1 MPIALAVTFMAT
13 VLAGTLAASRTEAQA
28 LHYRSIPI
36 GERAMGLG
44 GAYTGIAD
52 DPSATYYNPAGMMTG
67 GRFQLLGSLAS
78 LVFTR
83 RTVENAFDSP
93 NVEADFTSKTTTT
106 LPRFIGTVVKLGR
119 KRFGD
124 HQFAVGYSTL
134 EVDRDH
140 LGEGFTQIEA
150 MGSVDLNLNSNYRNR
165 WYGMSF
171 AAQVAQKVSIGLSA
185 FVAQQRYDYGEDI
198 GLASGGVLSDN
209 GLRVGGDSVTTTTR
223 LSVTSYDVLFRLG
236 ALYRIN
242 SRWQL
247 GFMFQPPGFQ
257 VSNKGSVFN
266 RTTAAVSG
274 GDTGYFL
281 FDEGDLSTRA
291 PVPLELRVGFEFKA
305 TATTVLSVDASVD
318 GPVRNQ
324 NVFNRPEELENVDRS
339 LGVYFANSTARRW
352 TPNVAVGAEHL
363 FGKVAVAGGLFT
375 NISAAPDVPATA
387 TEYTPDQVN
396 MFGASISV
404 GVDTKGYRLSVGA
417 T

>member
-1 MPIALAVTFMAT
+1 MAT

-140 LGEGFTQIEA
+140 P
-150 MGSVDLNLNSNYRNR
+150 
-165 WYGMSF
+165 W
-171 AAQVAQKVSIGLSA
+171 AA
-185 FVAQQRYDYGEDI
+185 
-198 GLASGGVLSDN
+198 
-209 GLRVGGDSVTTTTR
+209 
-223 LSVTSYDVLFRLG
+223 
-236 ALYRIN
+236 
-242 SRWQL
+242 
-247 GFMFQPPGFQ
+247 
-257 VSNKGSVFN
+257 
-266 RTTAAVSG
+266 
-274 GDTGYFL
+274 
-281 FDEGDLSTRA
+281 ST
-291 PVPLELRVGFEFKA
+291 
-305 TATTVLSVDASVD
+305 
-318 GPVRNQ
+318 
-324 NVFNRPEELENVDRS
+324 
-339 LGVYFANSTARRW
+339 
-352 TPNVAVGAEHL
+352 
-363 FGKVAVAGGLFT
+363 
-375 NISAAPDVPATA
+375 
-387 TEYTPDQVN
+387 
-396 MFGASISV
+396 
-404 GVDTKGYRLSVGA
+404 
-417 T
+417 